1 MEGAGQCSGEMAIAA
16 HHALLIQALMEPTS
30 MKTATQSLVRVLL
43 FAAFLQFTLSSGA
56 QEQQGIPDD
65 QVIRVNV
72 ELVQVDVQV
81 LEKKTGRTV
90 GSLSKED
97 FQLYEDGVEQH
108 ITDLSKGQL
117 PLSVVLL
124 FDLTYS
130 VQPVLKPLAAGALD
144 ALRHLKPEDEV
155 AVMAYAASAHLLQ
168 DFTTDREQAV
178 AAIEKASE
186 MESGDAAFFNEAVF
200 QASEQLGKAKNP
212 RSRRTIIWLTD
223 NVPNIP
229 SEGVHTEKDAFRE
242 VFETG
247 TVISA
252 LLERSA
258 FSDFA
263 IVAFSKNPMF
273 ALSRNHNPPGD
284 VHKYAERTGG
294 EVTKSS
300 KDEVSAK
307 LAQLIDEIRTRYTV
321 GYYPSVKQPKG
332 KFCEIKLQ
340 MRAET
345 QKREGRLLVRTKKG
359 YYR

>member
-1 MEGAGQCSGEMAIAA
+1 MS
-16 HHALLIQALMEPTS
+16 
-30 MKTATQSLVRVLL
+30 TATQSLVRVLL
-43 FAAFLQFTLSSGA
+43 VGALLQFALSGRA
-56 QEQQGIPDD
+56 HGQQSTAGD

-81 LEKKTGRTV
+81 QEKKTGRTV

-97 FQLYEDGVEQH
+97 FQLYEDGVRQQVAV
-108 ITDLSKGQL
+108 LSRNQL

-124 FDLTYS
+124 FDLTAS
-130 VQPVLKPLAAGALD
+130 VQPVLKPLAAGALE
-144 ALRHLKPEDEV
+144 ALQRLKPEDEV
-155 AVMAYAASAHLLQ
+155 AVMVYAASAQLLQ
-168 DFTTDREQAV
+168 DFTTDRKQVV

-186 MESGDAAFFNEAVF
+186 MESSEAAFFNEAVF
-200 QASEQLGKAKNP
+200 DASAQLGQAKNP
-212 RSRRTIIWLTD
+212 RSRRAIIWLTD

-242 VFETG
+242 AFETG

-263 IVAFSKNPMF
+263 IVAFSRNPMF
-273 ALSRNHNPPGD
+273 ALSRRHSPPGD
-284 VHKYAERTGG
+284 VYKYAERTGG
-294 EVTKSS
+294 DVMKSGR
-300 KDEVSAK
+300 DEVSAK
-307 LAQLIDEIRTRYTV
+307 LAQLIDEIRSRYTV

-340 MRAET
+340 IRAET
-345 QKREGRLLVRTKKG
+345 QKREGQLLLRTKRG

>member
-1 MEGAGQCSGEMAIAA
+1 MS
-16 HHALLIQALMEPTS
+16 T
-30 MKTATQSLVRVLL
+30 TAQSLVRMFLV
-43 FAAFLQFTLSSGA
+43 AGVLQFTASSKA
-56 QEQQGIPDD
+56 QEQQSAPDD

-72 ELVQVDVQV
+72 ELVQVDAQV
-81 LEKKTGRTV
+81 LQKKTGRPV

-97 FQLYEDGVEQH
+97 FQLYEDGVQQQIAE
-108 ITDLSKGQL
+108 LSQGQL

-124 FDLTYS
+124 FDLTAS
-130 VQPVLKPLAAGALD
+130 VQPVLKPLAAGALE
-144 ALRHLKPEDEV
+144 ALQHLKPEDEV
-155 AVMAYAASAHLLQ
+155 AVMVYAASAQLLQ
-168 DFTTDREQAV
+168 DFTTDRERAV
-178 AAIEKASE
+178 AAIEKASQ
-186 MESGDAAFFNEAVF
+186 MESSDAAFFNEAIF

-229 SEGVHTEKDAFRE
+229 SDKEHSEKDAFRE
-242 VFETG
+242 AFETG

-263 IVAFSKNPMF
+263 IATFSKNPMF
-273 ALSRNHNPPGD
+273 AVARKHNPPGD
-284 VHKYAERTGG
+284 VYRYAEHTGG
-294 EVTKSS
+294 DVMKSS
-300 KDEVSAK
+300 KDEVSTK
-307 LAQLIDEIRTRYTV
+307 LAQLIDEIRSRYTL

-340 MRAET
+340 IKAET
-345 QKREGRLLVRTKKG
+345 QKREGRLIIRTKQG

>member
-1 MEGAGQCSGEMAIAA
+1 MEGAGQRCGEGDRNAP
-16 HHALLIQALMEPTS
+16 ALLIQSLREATS
-30 MKTATQSLVRVLL
+30 MKTAVQSLVRVLL
-43 FAAFLQFTLSSGA
+43 FAVFLQFTLSSRA
-56 QEQQGIPDD
+56 QEQKGIPDD
-65 QVIRVNV
+65 LVIRVNV
-72 ELVQVDVQV
+72 ELIQVDVQV
-81 LEKKTGRTV
+81 LKKTGRTV
-90 GSLSKED
+90 GSLRKED
-97 FQLYEDGVEQH
+97 FQLYEDGVAQH
-108 ITDLSKGQL
+108 ITELSKDQL

-186 MESGDAAFFNEAVF
+186 MGSGEDAFFNEAVF

-263 IVAFSKNPMF
+263 MVAFSKNPMF
-273 ALSRNHNPPGD
+273 APSRSHNPPGD
-284 VHKYAERTGG
+284 VHKYAECTGG
-294 EVTKSS
+294 EVMKSS
-300 KDEVSAK
+300 KDKVSAK

-340 MRAET
+340 IRAET